1 MKLYLKCLISYHVE
15 TINISK
21 HCAYWA
27 FVLSKSNSHYRVRNF
42 QTQYFPP
49 KVNIE

>member
-1 MKLYLKCLISYHVE
+1 MKLYLKVLISYHVE

-27 FVLSKSNSHYRVRNF
+27 FVLSKSNSIIESEIFKLN
-42 QTQYFPP
+42 TFPR
-49 KVNIE
+49 KLT